1 MKKRGKVMKE
11 FWNRY
16 KTVIGLGLIILI
28 IIIVGLIIIL
38 NKDKDEKKVL
48 REATHTMYV
57 KINPT
62 VKLDFKIIYYE
73 CLDDN
78 GKVTYCADYDDE
90 VMDFELIND
99 DAKEFYNEMDF
110 KGKTVIDSL
119 ISLCDIARDNKVSF
133 ENLTI
138 VSDHN
143 FDEEKIMEEIK
154 NGSKYHS
161 ELNVYIDFKEMDNE
175 DEIKDSLEKSEGIES
190 TIEKI
195 NLNENILFYHSGN
208 GFGGECLDDYKI
220 FATNIE
226 ELFPGSVSE
235 SYYDNSKT
243 LSVLSQDF
251 IDNAK
256 KEGYWSE
263 NKKYV
268 LDTDFEAK
276 FNQIKY
282 DEEKEKKLVEE
293 FDKLSSEKFVGID
306 GFDYNFKNHKL
317 TGYSYGYIELV
328 DKIKFSA
335 LSHGIEAN
343 AKIVE
348 DRMNSVLEGHITV
361 SLMGGCGDMPEPE
374 LLTEKVCKQYNLVCD
389 RW

>member
-1 MKKRGKVMKE
+1 MEKLKELLKNKKI
-11 FWNRY
+11 
-16 KTVIGLGLIILI
+16 VIGVVVALVILVI
-28 IIIVGLIIIL
+28 GVAAVIL
-38 NKDKDEKKVL
+38 LNGKSKEEPKKVL
-48 REATHTMYV
+48 NEVTRTMYV

-73 CLDDN
+73 CLDDY

-99 DAKEFYNEMDF
+99 DAKDFYKEMDF
-110 KGKTVIDSL
+110 KGKTVLDSL

-161 ELNVYIDFKEMDNE
+161 ELNVYVDFKEMDNE

-195 NLNENILFYHSGN
+195 NLNENILFYYSGN
-208 GFGGECLDDYKI
+208 GFGGSCSDDYKI
-220 FATNIE
+220 FATNLE

-328 DKIKFSA
+328 DKIKFNA

-374 LLTEKVCKQYNLVCD
+374 ILTEKVCKQYNLVCD